1 MLLLPEK
8 SLLRSLLSEIFL
20 YYTASFLWE
29 MSKAVESFF
38 SYKKTDALSSAS
50 AVLFASKINISAYEQ
65 LQTSSYALLKAFR
78 NVLFS
83 EPQQSRRP

>member
-1 MLLLPEK
+1 MGNVK
-8 SLLRSLLSEIFL
+8 SSRIVLFL
-20 YYTASFLWE
+20 QKNGRTF
-29 MSKAVESFF
+29 
-38 SYKKTDALSSAS
+38 SSAS